1 MTGRKRRQ
9 KPETDYLI
17 DMTPSQVTIVKGM
30 IDIARRKSADA
41 AGDIFTAFPEF
52 KKAVD
57 ALPDGRYVLDNN
69 VIMREMIAHGLRVAG
84 VEVPSWFGV
93 QR

>member
-1 MTGRKRRQ
+1 MTGRRRDR
-9 KPETDYLI
+9 KPEPNYLI

-30 IDIARRKSADA
+30 IDLARRRSADGD
-41 AGDIFTAFPEF
+41 GDIFTAFPEF

-69 VIMREMIAHGLRVAG
+69 AIMREMIAHGLRVAG